1 MKKLDIVY
9 EDKNIIVINKPS
21 NLLTI
26 ATTKDKYNNLYRKV
40 SEYVKKQNN
49 LIKKLVD

>member
-9 EDKNIIVINKPS
+9 EDEEVLVLNKES

-26 ATTKDKYNNLYRKV
+26 ATEK
-40 SEYVKKQNN
+40 EKKQTERS
-49 LIKKLVD
+49 